1 MGLQVYDNIYVY
13 MDGLLLQEN
22 TEVQISW
29 EGDDQDIFTLV
40 KGFAGI
46 SPSPKKI
53 VVQLTNM
60 APPTGSEFNAA
71 KAFIEST
78 KHTLKL
84 QKGATGEVIESE
96 GFVRTP
102 QTTAG
107 VGKVTNE
114 NYSFHG
120 EPKYF
125 A

>member
-1 MGLQVYDNIYVY
+1 MSVQVYDNIYVW
-13 MDGLLLQEN
+13 MDGLLLQEA
-22 TEVQISW
+22 TELQISW

-40 KGFAGI
+40 KGYAGI
-46 SPSPKKI
+46 SPAPVKM

-60 APPTGSEFNAA
+60 APPTGSEFNAP
-71 KAFIEST
+71 KAFIEKT

-96 GFVRTP
+96 GFIRAP
-102 QTTAG
+102 QITAG

-114 NYSFHG
+114 TYAFHG
-120 EPKYF
+120 EDKYF